1 MYLLRRAEMMI
12 DLRTGT
18 DRDQLILVSGIEGIP
33 AFFDLECEQFCLVSG
48 ELQTFSENRS
58 AGTPIPFRFFFFGK

>member
-1 MYLLRRAEMMI
+1 MYLLRRAEIMI

-33 AFFDLECEQFCLVSG
+33 AFFDLECEQFL
-48 ELQTFSENRS
+48 
-58 AGTPIPFRFFFFGK
+58 PGKR